1 MCLSLELDFG
11 KFTQKN
17 YRMPVMK
24 HPRPHAHMLCR
35 YRRPHHGSSGAVVGV
50 RCRTGKAK
58 HVAETLPQEFL
69 SNACSPSCLDNLLRL
84 EAPAHTD
91 ALGHDAVVD
100 NGSGTRSSRAT
111 TSDGSAA
118 LSTQLA
124 RGMVAAAQ
132 LCFTNTESRAWLR
145 SLVVSLSEDIDANV
159 IHKLARGN
167 YDPLTHAGFVDNRG
181 KRPHVDEHH
190 RASLIQAVMR
200 KRKKGS
206 VAGLNCDDGR
216 SGSCRHARVAVC
228 VVALLQ

>member
-1 MCLSLELDFG
+1 MLVAGARLWEVHTEKL
-11 KFTQKN
+11 
-17 YRMPVMK
+17 
-24 HPRPHAHMLCR
+24 PHARDETSEASCAYAVSVPTTPSWEFWCCCWSPL
-35 YRRPHHGSSGAVVGV
+35 PH
-50 RCRTGKAK
+50 GKAK